1 MTKDEI
7 LRYIFVCVCYK
18 HNNDI
23 SPYITES
30 ACEKENLLFKSAV
43 EFLLKLDKEKIVFN
57 ETKVEQFSK
66 EVLV

>member
-23 SPYITES
+23 SPHITKS
-30 ACEKENLLFKSAV
+30 ARKKENLLFKSAV
-43 EFLLKLDKEKIVFN
+43 EFLLKLDKEKIIFN
-57 ETKVEQFSK
+57 KTKAEQFLK
-66 EVLV
+66 EADE